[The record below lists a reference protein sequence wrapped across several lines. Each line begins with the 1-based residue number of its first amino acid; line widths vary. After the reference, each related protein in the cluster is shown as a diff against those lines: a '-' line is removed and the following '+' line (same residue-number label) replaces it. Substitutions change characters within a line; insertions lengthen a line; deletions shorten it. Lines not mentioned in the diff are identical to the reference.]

1 MQNRGF
7 PVGRLLP
14 SSILHSAFI
23 ILHSPGLPMPQ
34 LAQIIE
40 FHDPAGDV
48 LAVRL
53 PASGDGVIPWGSQ
66 LIVREGQVAL
76 LQRDGR
82 AVQAFGPGRYKLDTE
97 NVPVLTK
104 LVMGMAYGMGNTP
117 FKAEVYFVGLHLFRD
132 LRWGTP
138 EPVYIPDPVMTQVP
152 VRAHGRFAVQV
163 NDPGKFCATMVG
175 TRGIV
180 RCADLEDYLRSQ
192 YLVSALTA
200 GVATLGKPFVELSRH
215 LRELGVGVKGQ
226 LLSEFAALGLNL

>member
-117 FKAEVYFVGLHLFRD
+117 FRAEVYFVALHLFRD

-138 EPVYIPDPVMTQVP
+138 EPVYIPDPVLMQVP
-152 VRAHGRFAVQV
+152 VRGHGRFAVRV
-163 NDPGKFCATMVG
+163 ADPPAFVAKVVG
-175 TRGIV
+175 TRAIV
-180 RCADLEDYLRSQ
+180 RTADVEDFLRSQ
-192 YLVSALTA
+192 SLIPALTA
-200 GVATLGKPFVELSRH
+200 ATASL
-215 LRELGVGVKGQ
+215 
-226 LLSEFAALGLNL
+226 